1 MIKVE
6 ILDIWKNSE
15 THPFS
20 FLKTTGQVENKY
32 SVLICPVLGWWGKNK
47 QSTDATL
54 HAVSFQVGQD
64 RKKKKKKSWKQ
75 YMLLVYRVEEKL
87 IQCGRIYHTQSQTT
101 ISFSDDL
108 QAPLDDDPYSIKIWI
123 GLKIKKIN

>member
-64 RKKKKKKSWKQ
+64 RKKKKKKKLKTVHVAGLQSW
-75 YMLLVYRVEEKL
+75 R
-87 IQCGRIYHTQSQTT
+87 
-101 ISFSDDL
+101 
-108 QAPLDDDPYSIKIWI
+108 
-123 GLKIKKIN
+123 KINSMWKDIPHTVANHNKF